1 MSEFKTVGNVGD
13 IKPGAGKAFEFGEQ
27 MVAVFLETDGT
38 YLAIDD
44 LCPHM
49 GASLASGHF
58 SEGVVTCPWHAWSFD
73 ARDGAWCDNRRL
85 KIDTFQVR
93 IKGDEIQLATVE
105 SDESN
110 ASAGSALGGASY
122 GGRIS
127 GNGAGK
133 TKECDTCDSN
143 DATGKN
149 KNSLSN
155 DALKPASKERASEE
169 RASKEQGS
177 NEPEQGTEQ

>member
-1 MSEFKTVGNVGD
+1 MMPEFKTVGKVGD
-13 IKPGAGKAFEFGEQ
+13 IEPGEGKAFEFGEQ

-58 SEGVVTCPWHAWSFD
+58 SEGIVTCPWHAWSFD

-93 IKGDEIQLATVE
+93 IQGDDIQLAAVE
-105 SDESN
+105 SDGS
-110 ASAGSALGGASY
+110 SGDSGSALGGASY
-122 GGRIS
+122 GGRPS
-127 GNGAGK
+127 GNG
-133 TKECDTCDSN
+133 TKKNSECDNCKP
-143 DATGKN
+143 KN
-149 KNSLSN
+149 TT
-155 DALKPASKERASEE
+155 SKD
-169 RASKEQGS
+169 
-177 NEPEQGTEQ
+177 PEQGTDQ